1 MYTRRSQTTIPNQR
15 ARLLLKFIRS
25 STDECLWSFQ
35 QALAKTGCG
44 DLSVTRKD
52 ERAVERSFSPE
63 KLTAA
68 YYSEWQEGR
77 PSAVV
82 EVNQQMKEQ
91 YRSLQM
97 RSLTEAPG
105 TDSVSLDEIRV
116 NICLLSAS
124 KMAALCGSPG
134 QKKPFAISSLRDNE
148 SSVVELEDVV
158 ENDMH
163 NRIQASG
170 IAGSGKSTAFMEKAP
185 FEWAKVDLPHG
196 RRLFWQ
202 HIALF
207 FRGSLTR
214 QNWWKARDLA
224 EVLGLARFNLT
235 REEEG
240 KVVRFSARRRRTGRG
255 HGGRRPPWPHPV
267 RRLLVSKTRF
277 CGKS

>member
-1 MYTRRSQTTIPNQR
+1 MFLVIS
-15 ARLLLKFIRS
+15 AGAC
-25 STDECLWSFQ
+25 E
-35 QALAKTGCG
+35 
-44 DLSVTRKD
+44 DLSVTCKD
-52 ERAVERSFSPE
+52 ERAVKRSFSPE
-63 KLTAA
+63 EPTAA
-68 YYSEWQEGR
+68 YYSELQEGR

-97 RSLTEAPG
+97 RSLTDAPG
-105 TDSVSLDEIRV
+105 TDSVSLDEIRVSSIRV

-134 QKKPFAISSLRDNE
+134 QKKLFAINE
-148 SSVVELEDVV
+148 SSVVELEDVF

-207 FRGSLTR
+207 SRSGQPDPPELVEGTRLSRGCWACSVQSYKR
-214 QNWWKARDLA
+214 
-224 EVLGLARFNLT
+224 
-235 REEEG
+235 
-240 KVVRFSARRRRTGRG
+240 
-255 HGGRRPPWPHPV
+255 GGRRGGEIQCSSPTHWMRPRWLKTTV
-267 RRLLVSKTRF
+267 ASSSASATSKTRF
-277 CGKS
+277 CGKSERESAKISRD